1 MPPLLK
7 GRSTEAAA
15 KRRDRTRRLSA
26 RRQQS
31 RLDAQNSAPDPVLG
45 YRSGN
50 EAYWLNSELCQ
61 LILDREKVWGI
72 SDASAT
78 STVSAPELSS
88 GLDGAAGD
96 AGRLES
102 SPTLLNFGL
111 TDDDRRLLEHDLAAV
126 ESQADEATPDE
137 PNKASARQA
146 TLYSGREAAR
156 EAARVDQRDQLL
168 RIIDLRNGDSGAIR
182 GATARRIFQAFGSK
196 QATPDRMDTGRAEV
210 QSALLVLIRLTPQ
223 SPCSRRGSE
232 RCWSTSSSIRK
243 SSWASARSTASC
255 RRASGCVGTC
265 GGDMRRATSRVSRGA
280 ASSGG
285 RSRAR

>member
-1 MPPLLK
+1 M
-7 GRSTEAAA
+7 
-15 KRRDRTRRLSA
+15 
-26 RRQQS
+26 
-31 RLDAQNSAPDPVLG
+31 LG

-137 PNKASARQA
+137 PTKASARQA

-210 QSALLVLIRLTPQ
+210 QSALVVVIRLTPQ
-223 SPCSRRGSE
+223 SPC
-232 RCWSTSSSIRK
+232 
-243 SSWASARSTASC
+243 
-255 RRASGCVGTC
+255 
-265 GGDMRRATSRVSRGA
+265 
-280 ASSGG
+280 
-285 RSRAR
+285 